1 MTDQFELEVFVGGYG
16 DVNFRIRW
24 NEGRLVYWR
33 ESLLSFE
40 KQEEA
45 IIHPTNAQW
54 QHFWKFLNECREWEK
69 KYKKPGK
76 GGKSVGVEWEVH
88 AKRKYYFLKSSGKD
102 AFPENFDQFVEE
114 VRKLLGGR
122 QFGYQLSYNDEWFGH

>member
-1 MTDQFELEVFVGGYG
+1 MTSQFELEVFVGGYG

-45 IIHPTNAQW
+45 IIHPTAAQW
-54 QHFWKFLNECREWEK
+54 KRFWTFLNECREWEPKYVRK
-69 KYKKPGK
+69 K
-76 GGKSVGVEWEVH
+76 SEMGVEWQVL
-88 AKRKYYFLKSSGKD
+88 ASRKYFLLKSQGRD
-102 AFPENFDQFVEE
+102 LFPENFDQFIEE
-114 VRKLLGGR
+114 VRLLLGGR
-122 QFGYQLSYNDEWFGH
+122 QFGYSLSYNDEWFGH